1 MWPDDFRAPFGIVL
15 GSGLGPAVESFPRMA
30 EIPFH
35 EVPGLP
41 GAAVPGH
48 QGKFALLEAS
58 GLRVLAMIGRVHLYE
73 GHPVRTVTAGIR
85 ALAEAGVRAVLLTNA
100 AGGIRTGFV
109 PGSFVRLTDHLNLT
123 GTSPL
128 EGGHQFLDLTNCYD
142 AELGALLEECGSQVG
157 VPVESGVYAAM
168 RGPQYETPAEVRML
182 RALGA
187 DVVGMST
194 VLEAIEA
201 RAHGLRVAGLSCVSN
216 LAAGVGE
223 GALDHQEVMQAGR
236 DAAGRF
242 GRLLAS
248 FLPGAVR
255 LVAS

>member
-128 EGGHQFLDLTNCYD
+128 EGGHHC
-142 AELGALLEECGSQVG
+142 S
-157 VPVESGVYAAM
+157 
-168 RGPQYETPAEVRML
+168 
-182 RALGA
+182 
-187 DVVGMST
+187 
-194 VLEAIEA
+194 
-201 RAHGLRVAGLSCVSN
+201 
-216 LAAGVGE
+216 
-223 GALDHQEVMQAGR
+223 
-236 DAAGRF
+236 
-242 GRLLAS
+242 
-248 FLPGAVR
+248 LPW
-255 LVAS
+255 